1 MNNVF
6 NGTKCFTVIRMTSND
21 VISPVLNG
29 KNPTF
34 FKYTRL
40 WQILVISLLY
50 QTQKKRCVLNSKL
63 YAMLWFY
70 SSIVCESGAL
80 VRTRRTYSDPVK
92 YLASSLT
99 TYGWVWDGVVD
110 FLLPLW
116 AAESEQYTLVNL
128 TRFLWIYTL
137 FLIPKSQLAHYLQ
150 LNMEWCGGFSPLSL
164 HCLEQMIQN

>member
-1 MNNVF
+1 
-6 NGTKCFTVIRMTSND
+6 MTPKD
-21 VISPVLNG
+21 DISPVLNG

-34 FKYTRL
+34 LKYTRL

-50 QTQKKRCVLNSKL
+50 QTQKRCVLNSKL

-110 FLLPLW
+110 FFLPLW

-128 TRFLWIYTL
+128 TRFSWIYTL
-137 FLIPKSQLAHYLQ
+137 FLIPKTQLAHYVQ
-150 LNMEWCGGFSPLSL
+150 LNMGWCGEFSLPYL
-164 HCLEQMIQN
+164 HCWE